1 MNTCPNCGAHIT
13 CGCQE
18 RIASNGA
25 KICNNCIANYEN
37 MLISNSSLAIS
48 TQSVAGTDENTMVVN
63 VVIPNVEYLSDTNE
77 NTTG

>member
-1 MNTCPNCGAHIT
+1 MNTCPNCGAQIT

-25 KICNNCIANYEN
+25 KICTNCIANYEN
-37 MLISNSSLAIS
+37 MLVSNSGVFNS
-48 TQSVAGTDENTMVVN
+48 TQTSSADENTMVVN
-63 VVIPNVEYLSDTNE
+63 VVIPTVEYLPDTNE